1 MEQVLNFRHADCW
14 KQENNDSVS
23 MDKEGCSSEEK
34 NRENEILKI
43 LSLGLRKIFASEVY
57 DYNKLQEIR
66 LRINEPLI
74 VIYDNREYFVTGKGR
89 RVTERGKAYLV
100 QPADVRET
108 LEYISNYS
116 LYAYED
122 EIRQGFITIQGGHR
136 VGLAGK
142 VILESGR
149 IKSVR
154 HISFINIRLSHQVKG
169 CSGKVLPYI
178 VNGNEALHTLII
190 SPPRCGKTTLLRD
203 IIRSLSDGFGNFMG
217 KTVGVVDERSEIGA
231 CYRGMPQNDL
241 GIRTDILDCCPK
253 AYGMLMLIRAMSPQ
267 IIAVD
272 EIGGREDIEAVY
284 SVINCG
290 CKLIATVHGNS
301 IDDIRNRPGLR
312 KLVDEKIF
320 ERYIVLSNRQE
331 IGGIQTIFDERG
343 SMLYMA
349 DSDRNHRITEV
360 CI

>member
-1 MEQVLNFRHADCW
+1 MSTYINCKEVRAIDG
-14 KQENNDSVS
+14 ENIQN
-23 MDKEGCSSEEK
+23 
-34 NRENEILKI
+34 L
-43 LSLGLRKIFASEVY
+43 FAGNIRRLLIEARP
-57 DYNKLQEIR
+57 DYNCLYEIR
-66 LRINEPLI
+66 LRAGRPLFLIYAGGERFLRIKGHEP
-74 VIYDNREYFVTGKGR
+74 
-89 RVTERGKAYLV
+89 YLV
-100 QPADVRET
+100 TRQDLKET
-108 LEYISNYS
+108 LEYISGYS

-142 VILESGR
+142 VILESGM

-169 CSGKVLPYI
+169 CCKKVLPYI
-178 VNGNEALHTLII
+178 INGNETFHTLII

-203 IIRSLSDGFGNFMG
+203 MIRMLSDGFPGFKGN
-217 KTVGVVDERSEIGA
+217 TIGVVDERSEIGA
-231 CYRGMPQNDL
+231 CYKGVPQNDI

-253 AYGMLMLIRAMSPQ
+253 SYGMLMLIRSMSPQ

-272 EIGGREDIEAVY
+272 EIGSRDDIDAIY

-312 KLVDEKIF
+312 KLVDERIF
-320 ERYIVLSNRQE
+320 ERYIVLSNRKRTGE
-331 IGGIQTIFDERG
+331 IRTIFDDRG
-343 SMLYMA
+343 SVLFMA
-349 DSDRNHRITEV
+349 EDERLTSAYENEAAV
-360 CI
+360 AELS